1 METRIA
7 FASVLS
13 VAILQMRFASGVPT
27 ERPSRAASDGMGY
40 NELVASLSA
49 GSAAVLYWM
58 VRASIIIYSSK
69 INAFDEI
76 HLKAQQSLSILPSP
90 SDTTQ
95 QDSDT
100 FWKQLQALTHLSGE
114 FAQLEDLVANG
125 NDVNDSDI
133 MVTYEL
139 MKPLK
144 RNLCSYATTV
154 LGPSFNCSRKEL
166 QNLQRKLDLYDA
178 LQAVS
183 LKVLDYATT
192 LDLTKAPSQNE
203 WIGINIVCQR
213 TVSRNVMLILQNVFG
228 TFQQCAI

>member
-49 GSAAVLYWM
+49 GSAAVLYLM
-58 VRASIIIYSSK
+58 VRASIIIYSRK

-76 HLKAQQSLSILPSP
+76 HLKAQQSLSKLPSP

-95 QDSDT
+95 QDT
-100 FWKQLQALTHLSGE
+100 FWKPLQALTHLSGE

-144 RNLCSYATTV
+144 RNLCSYV
-154 LGPSFNCSRKEL
+154 R
-166 QNLQRKLDLYDA
+166 
-178 LQAVS
+178 
-183 LKVLDYATT
+183 
-192 LDLTKAPSQNE
+192 
-203 WIGINIVCQR
+203 
-213 TVSRNVMLILQNVFG
+213 
-228 TFQQCAI
+228 

>member
-95 QDSDT
+95 QDT
-100 FWKQLQALTHLSGE
+100 WKSLQALTHLSGE

-144 RNLCSYATTV
+144 RNLCSYV
-154 LGPSFNCSRKEL
+154 R
-166 QNLQRKLDLYDA
+166 
-178 LQAVS
+178 
-183 LKVLDYATT
+183 
-192 LDLTKAPSQNE
+192 
-203 WIGINIVCQR
+203 
-213 TVSRNVMLILQNVFG
+213 
-228 TFQQCAI
+228 

>member
-7 FASVLS
+7 IASVLS
-13 VAILQMRFASGVPT
+13 VAILQLRFASGVPT
-27 ERPSRAASDGMGY
+27 GRPSRAASDGMGY

-49 GSAAVLYWM
+49 GSAAVLYLM
-58 VRASIIIYSSK
+58 VRTSIIIYSRK

-95 QDSDT
+95 QDT
-100 FWKQLQALTHLSGE
+100 FWKSLQALTHLSGE

-144 RNLCSYATTV
+144 RNLCSYVREKGLINVQT
-154 LGPSFNCSRKEL
+154 SID
-166 QNLQRKLDLYDA
+166 KLMIDLYRQQ
-178 LQAVS
+178 LYW
-183 LKVLDYATT
+183 VLH
-192 LDLTKAPSQNE
+192 LTVPERSCKTSNLNWICTMLSQ
-203 WIGINIVCQR
+203 QYP
-213 TVSRNVMLILQNVFG
+213 
-228 TFQQCAI
+228 